1 MAATTVGLPRSLF
14 FHTEGSLIRRYLEGL
29 GVTAVLSPPSDR
41 GILERGVSLAV
52 DETCLPM
59 KIHLGHVDALR
70 GKVDSVLVP
79 RYGVLASSHG
89 EMCVKFWG
97 AYDIT
102 RNVFP
107 DLDVLSYDVDR
118 MYGDRESKA
127 LLGLGRRLGASRL
140 GARRALR
147 QARRQDATERASL
160 IAGQEK
166 MRAEAKPEAAKILVA
181 GHTYILDDRLMGAPI
196 LDLLKAEDVTV
207 LRSDR
212 IPDIKRLR
220 KRAVEFS
227 PGLKWAYN
235 REQLGA
241 IATMRDQV
249 DGIMVLLSFPC
260 GPDSLVA
267 ELVQRKVRDVPICV
281 IVLDELTATGGLKT
295 RVESFCDIV
304 KMRRAK

>member
-1 MAATTVGLPRSLF
+1 MPATTVGLPRSLF
-14 FHTEGSLIRRYLEGL
+14 FHTEGTLVRRYLEGI
-29 GVTAVLSPPSDR
+29 GVTAVMSPPTDR
-41 GILERGVSLAV
+41 GILEAGLSLAV

-59 KIHLGHVDALR
+59 KIHLGHVAALR
-70 GKVDSVLVP
+70 GKVDAVLVP

-107 DLDVLSYDVDR
+107 DLEVLSYDVDR
-118 MYGDRESKA
+118 MYGDRERKA
-127 LLGLGRRLGASRL
+127 LLGLGRELGASHM
-140 GARRALR
+140 AAARALR
-147 QARRQDATERASL
+147 NARREVASEKASL
-160 IAGQEK
+160 VAGQTILE
-166 MRAEAKPEAAKILVA
+166 AEADPGVPRILVA
-181 GHTYILDDRLMGAPI
+181 GHTYILDDRLMGTPI

-212 IPDIKRLR
+212 VPDVKGLR

-267 ELVQRKVRDVPICV
+267 ELVQRKVRNVPICV

-304 KMRRAK
+304 KMRRAG